1 MLDPEWISC
10 CLYRAEF
17 GSLPHTKV
25 KSRSAPLRNLLSVG
39 EVTANPHR
47 NPRQD
52 ARRAEP
58 TQLLFAMMAL
68 REKGLILTRRA
79 T

>member
-1 MLDPEWISC
+1 M
-10 CLYRAEF
+10 
-17 GSLPHTKV
+17 
-25 KSRSAPLRNLLSVG
+25 KSWSVPLRNLLSVG

-68 REKGLILTRRA
+68 KMEWLILTRRA